1 MSLTVLSDDD
11 IRNICESLTG
21 AETEALA
28 DQMRSAL
35 RDYSTGTQNIEA
47 GLIHQPER
55 TVVHSNATNATTLF
69 MPSIN
74 ADGHAVKVVTL
85 SGGNAAPGKPAVKPT
100 GSVTV
105 FSPQGVPT
113 GFLHAKTL
121 TAFRT
126 ALASSCLLTKRQHV
140 RTLTVFGSGLQ
151 AYWHVRLALQLR
163 GDKVKQVYVINRQFS
178 DSAQT
183 ILKKF
188 YDVPLATREREG
200 WADARFAVLTPS
212 YGEYE
217 RLTKEYVRAADVI
230 YCCTPS
236 HEPLFDPTILTNTNG
251 RRKGRLIVAIGSY
264 KPEMR
269 EIPRELL
276 EQAVRGTHGS
286 AGIHFHKHATE
297 GGVVVVDTLD
307 GALKEAGEIIEAGIQ
322 PNQMVELGELVMIRK
337 AAEEEDSI
345 ASASTPGSTLSS
357 TDISSDLDKLDLASG
372 SSAMSSIYGRNSAE
386 AALERRGSGSGDA
399 GGGESSGRGTGSPK
413 RSGSYTSLFSKVH
426 KRRSSSQGSIRAKQ
440 QQQQQQQQ
448 DQPDHL
454 ARWLTSGNVIYKS
467 VGLGLMDLVVGT
479 ELIRLAKE
487 KGMGHHIADFS

>member
-21 AETEALA
+21 AETEVLA

-35 RDYSTGTQNIEA
+35 REYSTGTQNFEA

-55 TVVHSNATNATTLF
+55 TVVQSNATNATTLF

-74 ADGHAVKVVTL
+74 ADGHAVK
-85 SGGNAAPGKPAVKPT
+85 GKLPDSPAYRPFGVEIPRPASPPLKPT

-105 FSPQGVPT
+105 FSPQGAPT

-178 DSAQT
+178 DSAQA
-183 ILKKF
+183 ILQKF
-188 YDVPLATREREG
+188 YAVPAEIREREG
-200 WADARFAVLTPS
+200 WADARFSVLTPS

-236 HEPLFDPTILTNTNG
+236 HEPLFDPAILTNTNG

-286 AGIHFHKHATE
+286 GGIHFHKHATE

-345 ASASTPGSTLSS
+345 ASSTPSS
-357 TDISSDLDKLDLASG
+357 AEISSDLDKLDLTSG

-386 AALERRGSGSGDA
+386 AALERRGSSGNGEGSSADA
-399 GGGESSGRGTGSPK
+399 GRGWMSPK
-413 RSGSYTSLFSKVH
+413 RSGSYTSLFSKKH
-426 KRRSSSQGSIRAKQ
+426 KRSSSSQGSVRTKQ
-440 QQQQQQQQ
+440 QEQQNE
-448 DQPDHL
+448 PDHL

-487 KGMGHHIADFS
+487 KGIGHHIADFS

>member
-11 IRNICESLTG
+11 IRNILESLTSSE
-21 AETEALA
+21 AEALA

-35 RDYSTGTQNIEA
+35 REYSTGTQNIDA

-55 TVVHSNATNATTLF
+55 TVVQSNATNATTLF

-85 SGGNAAPGKPAVKPT
+85 SGGNTAPDQPALKPT

-140 RTLTVFGSGLQ
+140 KTLTVFGSGLQ
-151 AYWHVRLALQLR
+151 AYWHVRLALMLR
-163 GDKVKQVYVINRQFS
+163 GEKVKQVYIINRQFS
-178 DSAQT
+178 DSARA

-188 YDVPLATREREG
+188 HAVPLETREREG
-200 WADARFAVLTPS
+200 WDTVKFSVLTPS

-236 HEPLFDPTILTNTNG
+236 HEPLFDPSILTNTNG
-251 RRKGRLIVAIGSY
+251 RRKGRLVVAIGSY

-269 EIPRELL
+269 EIPREIL
-276 EQAVRGTHGS
+276 EQAIR
-286 AGIHFHKHATE
+286 ACDR

-307 GALKEAGEIIEAGIQ
+307 GAMKEAGEIIEAGIQ
-322 PNQMVELGELVMIRK
+322 PNQLVELGELVMIRQ

-345 ASASTPGSTLSS
+345 ASPSTPVSTLSS
-357 TDISSDLDKLDLASG
+357 ADISSDLDKLELTSG
-372 SSAMSSIYGRNSAE
+372 SSAMSSIYGRNSTE
-386 AALERRGSGSGDA
+386 AAASSNPEKPNEGGSG
-399 GGGESSGRGTGSPK
+399 RRSPK

-426 KRRSSSQGSIRAKQ
+426 KRRSSSQGSVPQ
-440 QQQQQQQQ
+440 QN
-448 DQPDHL
+448 QPDHL

-479 ELIRLAKE
+479 EIIRLAQE
-487 KGMGHHIADFS
+487 KGIGHHIENFS

>member
-11 IRNICESLTG
+11 IRNILESLTSS
-21 AETEALA
+21 ETEALVA
-28 DQMRSAL
+28 QMRSAL
-35 RDYSTGTQNIEA
+35 REYSTGTQNIDA
-47 GLIHQPER
+47 GLVHQPER
-55 TVVHSNATNATTLF
+55 TVVQSNATNATTLF

-85 SGGNAAPGKPAVKPT
+85 SGGNTAPDQPALKPT

-151 AYWHVRLALQLR
+151 AYWHVRLALMLR

-178 DSAQT
+178 DSARA

-188 YDVPLATREREG
+188 YAVPLETREREG
-200 WADARFAVLTPS
+200 WDTVKFSVLTPS

-236 HEPLFDPTILTNTNG
+236 HEPLFDPSILTNTNG
-251 RRKGRLIVAIGSY
+251 RRKGRLVVAIGSY

-286 AGIHFHKHATE
+286 AGVHFHKHATE

-307 GALKEAGEIIEAGIQ
+307 GAMKEAGEIIEAGIQ
-322 PNQMVELGELVMIRK
+322 PNQLVELGELVMIRQ

-345 ASASTPGSTLSS
+345 ASPSTPVSTLSS
-357 TDISSDLDKLDLASG
+357 ADISSDLEKLELNSG
-372 SSAMSSIYGRNSAE
+372 SSAMSSIYGRNSTEASNAE
-386 AALERRGSGSGDA
+386 
-399 GGGESSGRGTGSPK
+399 GGGGSSGVGAGEGGGRASPK

-426 KRRSSSQGSIRAKQ
+426 KRRSSSQGSDRSKQ
-440 QQQQQQQQ
+440 QN
-448 DQPDHL
+448 QPDHL

-479 ELIRLAKE
+479 EIIRLAQE
-487 KGMGHHIADFS
+487 KGIGHHIENFS